1 MLKPLLVALALS
13 LAAHAQA
20 PAVAPAPAPARPQ
33 EQARPGPEK
42 ISLDEAVRRALLHNP
57 NAKVAIEEIARAQG
71 LVHEVRVQALPAL
84 SGNGIYT
91 LLDSDRVLNQ
101 KVISAKNQL
110 GLNAQL
116 SVPLLAA
123 SRWAAWAHAG
133 ENVELARVSAEEV
146 RRTVAVATARAYLAV
161 LAQHRLV
168 DINQRARENAKDHL
182 DYTRARLEAG
192 TGNRLDQVRAGQEM
206 STDEANLASG
216 LIGLARSE
224 EALGVLVGADAPLDT
239 ASEPELA
246 TPPLER
252 EAMEDAQTKRPDVR
266 AAKVRADAARH
277 VLETSWTDFL
287 PVLTGVAEPFY
298 QNPPTL
304 TQPQTGW
311 QAQLILSIPF
321 YDGGLRYGLRR
332 ERAALANQARE
343 LVEAALRQARS
354 DVRFAFEELRRSD
367 EALLSAREASRLA
380 NEALG
385 MTQLAYREGATNDL
399 EVVDAERR
407 ARDADSAT
415 LSAEDSARQSRID
428 LLAASGHFP

>member
-1 MLKPLLVALALS
+1 MLETLLTALLLSAALQAGATQ
-13 LAAHAQA
+13 AAQTPPAATQAAQ
-20 PAVAPAPAPARPQ
+20 Q
-33 EQARPGPEK
+33 KPGPEK
-42 ISLDEAVRRALLHNP
+42 LSLDEAVRRALLHNS
-57 NAKVAIEEIARAQG
+57 NAQIALEEIARAEG
-71 LVHEVRVQALPAL
+71 LVHQVRAQALPTL
-84 SGNGIYT
+84 YGNGTYT
-91 LLDSDRVLNQ
+91 RLDADRVLATR
-101 KVISAKNQL
+101 VISAKSQL

-116 SVPLLAA
+116 SLPLFTA

-133 ENVELARVSAEEV
+133 ENVDVARVSAEDV

-161 LAQHRLV
+161 LAQHRLI
-168 DINQRARENAKDHL
+168 DISGRAQKNAKDHL
-182 DYTRARLEAG
+182 DYTRARFEAG

-216 LIGLARSE
+216 LVGLVRAQ
-224 EALGVLVGADAPLDT
+224 EALGVLAGADAPLDT
-239 ASEPELA
+239 ASEPDLP
-246 TPPLER
+246 TPQPER
-252 EAMEDAQTKRPDVR
+252 EAMEDAQSLRTDVR
-266 AAKVRADAARH
+266 AATARADAARH

-287 PVLTGVAEPFY
+287 PVLTGVAQPFY
-298 QNPPTL
+298 QDPPTL

-332 ERAALANQARE
+332 ERAALANEARDQ
-343 LVEAALRQARS
+343 VDAALRQARS
-354 DVRFAFEELRRSD
+354 DVRLAFEELRRSD
-367 EALLSAREASRLA
+367 EALVAAREASRLA